1 VRGGQADD
9 PRDLGGRRREGDSER
24 GRRLEVGRLVA
35 AVGLAVDRFDR
46 QAETGERRAEVVQ
59 EGGRHGPA

>member
-9 PRDLGGRRREGDSER
+9 ARDLGGRGREGHGER
-24 GRRLEVGRLVA
+24 GRRLEVCRLVA
-35 AVGLAVDRFDR
+35 AMGLEVDRIDR

-59 EGGRHGPA
+59 EGGRHRPA